1 MFRINKSKNRIDKIQ
16 QKTFSEL
23 HFKEREH
30 LQEWIANNS
39 DFFGEEM
46 LIIQKEFDGFDDTKE
61 RLDLLAL
68 DKSGNIVVI
77 ENKLDDSGRDVTWQV
92 LKYAS
97 YCATL
102 TKNQIKEIY
111 QQYLNRTDSSQD
123 AESLMNEFF
132 EVEDLSEVEFN
143 QSQRLIMVAG
153 NFRKEVTSTVL
164 WLLNNY
170 KVQLQCFKITPY
182 QVDEQL
188 LLSVE
193 QIIPVKEAEDYM
205 ISVAKKNKEDQE
217 DQSQRN
223 IVHRQRQEF
232 WELLLDK
239 MNQTESSR
247 FQNISPSKDQ
257 WISSSAGV
265 GGIGFSFGVSRSYAR
280 VELTLVKSNAE
291 ENKYF
296 FDELY
301 KRKETIENN
310 FGQPL
315 EWERLDDKKMSRVKY
330 EKKDVNFYNKDD
342 WPAIMDFMVKYMPK
356 FEKAFSEPLEAV
368 TQKFKSNGLPQS

>member
-1 MFRINKSKNRIDKIQ
+1 MFLINKHKNRIDKIE
-16 QKTFSEL
+16 QKTFSGL

-30 LQEWIANNS
+30 LQEWIANNP

-46 LIIQKEFDGFDDTKE
+46 LIIQKEFDGFNDTKE

-77 ENKLDDSGRDVTWQV
+77 ENKLDDSGKDVTWQV

-102 TKNQIKEIY
+102 TKNQIKEIF

-123 AESLMNEFF
+123 VESLMNDFF
-132 EVEDLSEVEFN
+132 GVEDLSEVELN

-193 QIIPVKEAEDYM
+193 QVIPVKEAEDYM

-232 WELLLDK
+232 WGLLLDK
-239 MNQTESSR
+239 INQTESNR
-247 FQNISPSKDQ
+247 FHNISPSKDQ
-257 WISSSAGV
+257 WISSSAGI
-265 GGIGFSFGVSRSYAR
+265 GGIAYTFVVSRTYAR
-280 VELTLVKSNAE
+280 VEFTLGKPHKE
-291 ENKYF
+291 ENKYL

-310 FGQPL
+310 FGKSL

-342 WPAIMDFMVKYMPK
+342 WPAMIDFLVEYMLKMENAFANPL
-356 FEKAFSEPLEAV
+356 EKA
-368 TQKFKSNGLPQS
+368 NQSLKLSGIKNR